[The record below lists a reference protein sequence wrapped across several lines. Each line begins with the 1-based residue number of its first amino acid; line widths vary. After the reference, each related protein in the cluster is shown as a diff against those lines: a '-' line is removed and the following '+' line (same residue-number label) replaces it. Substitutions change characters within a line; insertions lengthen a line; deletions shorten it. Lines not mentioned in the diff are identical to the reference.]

1 MNDMNIDFSQMNNMN
16 SNNGLFVPSLINQ
29 QQPQYCN
36 NSDMIKNNNEKK
48 EFKVDPFNNLL
59 DLIK

>member
-1 MNDMNIDFSQMNNMN
+1 MNDMNIVFSQINIMN
-16 SNNGLFVPSLINQ
+16 SNNGLFFPSLIDQ
-29 QQPQYCN
+29 QQPQNCS
-36 NSDMIKNNNEKK
+36 NSDMMNNNNEKK